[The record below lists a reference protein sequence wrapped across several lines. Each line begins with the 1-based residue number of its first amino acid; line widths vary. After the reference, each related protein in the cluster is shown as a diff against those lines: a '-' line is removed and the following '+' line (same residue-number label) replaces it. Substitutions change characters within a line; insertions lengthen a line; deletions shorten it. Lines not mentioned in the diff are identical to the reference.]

1 MSDPQPTRKPTAMA
15 KTTPAAP
22 AAAPTP
28 AEPLTLPTTG
38 GCWVRNPDGTL
49 SRDLSEHP
57 EAATAADQPKE

>member
-1 MSDPQPTRKPTAMA
+1 MA